1 MAEPTPEV
9 LAARRTWRWNGTE
22 RPPWA
27 DVAAPG
33 QESVWDYPRPPVV
46 VADPRRVIVR
56 SVAHV
61 VADTVGAVR
70 FLETASPPTFYVPPH
85 DVDTERLTV
94 VRGSSTCEWKGTARY
109 WALGDDL
116 TQVVGWDYPDPF
128 PPYEAV
134 AGWFSFYPARL
145 TCTVAAEVA
154 RPQPGGFY
162 GGWVTDEIAG
172 PVKGS
177 PGSQGW

>member
-1 MAEPTPEV
+1 MPRQGRHPPPKRLGVLGELLAEELQEV
-9 LAARRTWRWNGTE
+9 QAAGYRLARAHGIDMR
-22 RPPWA
+22 
-27 DVAAPG
+27 
-33 QESVWDYPRPPVV
+33 VV
-46 VADPRRVIVR
+46 VSGNRA
-56 SVAHV
+56 
-61 VADTVGAVR
+61 
-70 FLETASPPTFYVPPH
+70 L
-85 DVDTERLTV
+85 ERLV
-94 VRGSSTCEWKGTARY
+94 VVSGIERVLHLA
-109 WALGDDL
+109 DDV

-145 TCTVAAEVA
+145 TCTVDDEVA

-162 GGWVTDEIAG
+162 GGWVTDDIAG